1 MMINLINTEALLSTL
16 HKLPL
21 SDKSIGI
28 NNIGPAFT
36 WYVIYAKMFNMV
48 QHKNTFL
55 GNKNSKITFIKG
67 YEGKQQKPKNTGSL
81 ISAQYW

>member
-1 MMINLINTEALLSTL
+1 MSQLMMINLINTEALLSSL

-36 WYVIYAKMFNMV
+36 WYLCQNV
-48 QHKNTFL
+48 QYGTAQEHI
-55 GNKNSKITFIKG
+55 S
-67 YEGKQQKPKNTGSL
+67 GK
-81 ISAQYW
+81 

>member
-55 GNKNSKITFIKG
+55 GNKNSKIIFIKG
-67 YEGKQQKPKNTGSL
+67 YEGKQ
-81 ISAQYW
+81 

>member
-1 MMINLINTEALLSTL
+1 MLRISQLMMINLINTEALLSTL

-36 WYVIYAKMFNMV
+36 WYVIYV
-48 QHKNTFL
+48 QYGTAQEHI
-55 GNKNSKITFIKG
+55 S
-67 YEGKQQKPKNTGSL
+67 GK
-81 ISAQYW
+81 